1 MSGNLKNITFLS
13 VAHLKCAT
21 ITMKFSKNELYH
33 IYNRG
38 NHRQQIFFRPANYL
52 FFFKK
57 IRKFLLPYC
66 DMLAYCLMPNHFNF
80 LINADTRTVQKKLI
94 SGKSKNVLSEG
105 IKNLLSSYAKAINVQ
120 NKWTGSLF
128 QQNTKAKCLE
138 RFDKDYGLVCFNYIH
153 QKPFK
158 ARLVEKLEDWPYSSF
173 GDYCG
178 FQNETICICNKKL
191 AFQLLNLNE
200 ETFYKD
206 SYVRVNNYELKN
218 IF

>member
-1 MSGNLKNITFLS
+1 
-13 VAHLKCAT
+13 
-21 ITMKFSKNELYH
+21 MKFSENELYH

-38 NHRQQIFFRPANYL
+38 NHRQRIFFRPANYI
-52 FFFKK
+52 FFLNK

-66 DMLAYCLMPNHFNF
+66 DMLAYCLMPDHFDF
-80 LINADTRTVQKKLI
+80 LINADIRTIQKKSF
-94 SGKSKNVLSEG
+94 SGKQKNVLSEG
-105 IKNLLSSYAKAINVQ
+105 IKNLLSTYAKAINVQ

-138 RFDKDYGLVCFNYIH
+138 RNEMDYGFTCFNYIH
-153 QKPFK
+153 QNPFN
-158 ARLVEKLEDWPYSSF
+158 ARLVAKMEDWSYSSF
-173 GDYCG
+173 RDYCG
-178 FQNETICICNKKL
+178 FRNGTLCNKKL

-206 SYVRVNNYELKN
+206 SYMIDNNYELKN

>member
-1 MSGNLKNITFLS
+1 
-13 VAHLKCAT
+13 
-21 ITMKFSKNELYH
+21 
-33 IYNRG
+33 
-38 NHRQQIFFRPANYL
+38 
-52 FFFKK
+52 
-57 IRKFLLPYC
+57 
-66 DMLAYCLMPNHFNF
+66 MLAYCLMPDHFDF
-80 LINADTRTVQKKLI
+80 LINADIRTIQKKSF
-94 SGKSKNVLSEG
+94 SGKQKNVLSEG
-105 IKNLLSSYAKAINVQ
+105 IKNLLSTYAKAINVQ

-138 RFDKDYGLVCFNYIH
+138 RNEMDYGFTCFNYIH
-153 QKPFK
+153 QNPLK

-200 ETFYKD
+200 ETFSKD
-206 SYVRVNNYELKN
+206 SYIRVNNYDLKN